1 MSAAAETEYRFAGL
15 ALDLVRGCVRREDRE
30 IELRPKC
37 YALLRYL
44 VENAGRLVSKD
55 ELMQAVWPNVLVT
68 DESLTRCVC
77 DLRLA
82 LHDRAQDII
91 KTVRGR
97 GFLFTGAPLSPKPK
111 TRKW

>member
-44 VENAGRLVSKD
+44 VENAGRLSRRT
-55 ELMQAVWPNVLVT
+55 N
-68 DESLTRCVC
+68 
-77 DLRLA
+77 
-82 LHDRAQDII
+82 
-91 KTVRGR
+91 
-97 GFLFTGAPLSPKPK
+97 
-111 TRKW
+111 